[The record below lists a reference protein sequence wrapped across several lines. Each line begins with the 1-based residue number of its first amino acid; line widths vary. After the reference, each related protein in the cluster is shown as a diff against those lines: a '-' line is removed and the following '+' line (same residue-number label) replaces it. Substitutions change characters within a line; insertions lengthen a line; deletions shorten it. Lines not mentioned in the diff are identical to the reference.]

1 MNNAINEAYQTLE
14 KQANDLYTQID
25 HLEKAIALLKPMVN
39 LTAKKVAVVSNAN
52 DATNLIE
59 STGGFVEWRAL
70 ERKAKGKSITE
81 VSSQTS
87 RGYYTIRLKDYAIIS
102 KNGHPKTS
110 EIARYQTKDEAYT
123 MRDQLTAIL
132 EGR

>member
-1 MNNAINEAYQTLE
+1 MNNAIIDAYQTLE
-14 KQANDLYTQID
+14 KQANDLYMQID
-25 HLEKAIALLKPMVN
+25 QLEKAIAVLKPMVN
-39 LTAKKVAVVSNAN
+39 VTAKKVAVVSNAN

-87 RGYYTIRLKDYAIIS
+87 RGYYTIRLKDYAVMS
-102 KNGHPKTS
+102 KKGHPKS
-110 EIARYQTKDEAYT
+110 HEIARYESKDQAYQ
-123 MRDQLTAIL
+123 MRDQLTAIM